1 MAVVALSSFPRFQ
14 CTGLLCEHDLV
25 PVLGLPRPPTEIG
38 GTTGTAVTTSSLV
51 READLLEPGSLLM
64 VTAGEGYAPD
74 KSCPCVTVA
83 SEMDYS
89 AGSGRTGGY
98 ARDKP
103 SAGDM
108 DASRGGECRAERAS
122 VTRPSKSKTVE
133 ANRWSPPQAANA
145 SVVDND
151 EVLVEMMDAETGLCL
166 GKRVPVGDLRHSTS
180 FFGRELDSGGN
191 TVKKACIW
199 DSSRVHGI
207 FSPFPPGVAY
217 CTGQTPLVTIPL
229 GAKHE
234 QRTRNMV

>member
-1 MAVVALSSFPRFQ
+1 MIALSSFPRFQ
-14 CTGLLCEHDLV
+14 CAGLLCEHDLV

-83 SEMDYS
+83 SEMDFS
-89 AGSGRTGGY
+89 AGWERTGGV
-98 ARDKP
+98 ARGKP
-103 SAGDM
+103 SAGSM
-108 DASRGGECRAERAS
+108 SASRGAECHAARSS
-122 VTRPSKSKTVE
+122 VTRPSKAGE

-151 EVLVEMMDAETGLCL
+151 EVLVEMMDTETGLCL
-166 GKRVPVGDLRHSTS
+166 GKRAPVGDLRHSTS

-191 TVKKACIW
+191 TVKHVCMYLRQQ
-199 DSSRVHGI
+199 SCLRNI
-207 FSPFPPGVAY
+207 FVFL
-217 CTGQTPLVTIPL
+217 QFFLV
-229 GAKHE
+229 
-234 QRTRNMV
+234 